1 MSAVGLTVR
10 WSLAGASD
18 GVEQALRDYVRDESS
33 ARFAGMAGLVEKRW
47 QVVPGEY
54 FAGVYVWA
62 GAAERAAFLERFR
75 SAPSRVSEIVGAEP
89 ESVTEWDLVGA
100 VTGAAGPLV

>member
-10 WSLAGASD
+10 WSLVGAAD
-18 GVEQALRDYVRDESS
+18 GVERALRDYVRDESV
-33 ARFAGMAGLVEKRW
+33 ARFTGMAGLVEKRW
-47 QVVPGEY
+47 QVVPGES

-62 GAAERAAFLERFR
+62 GATERAAFLERFR
-75 SAPSRVSEIVGAEP
+75 SAASKVSEIVGADP

-100 VTGAAGPLV
+100 ATGAAGPLV